1 MGRSVFAMTD
11 WLTTPTHRAWLQ
23 SEAER
28 LLAFAVA
35 IVVCAGPALA
45 LADQPARDCDRDP
58 ETTGALPGDPRSLY
72 LPGERPVKAD
82 RDPLE
87 ASWQDEARETSEQR
101 RRDLLAC
108 GVD

>member
-1 MGRSVFAMTD
+1 MR
-11 WLTTPTHRAWLQ
+11 RAWPIGTPM
-23 SEAER
+23 R
-28 LLAFAVA
+28 KLLAFAVA
-35 IVVCAGPALA
+35 VVVCAGPALA

-82 RDPLE
+82 RDPPE

-101 RRDLLAC
+101 RRNLLAC